1 MILQMNKRIRISFL
15 AAIFAVSLFITTSF
29 LIIINLQ
36 KIDMVKE
43 QLSTQNKL
51 ISLFIENGTI
61 DEIKKLDGE
70 LESFKYTLISKNG
83 EVLFDNF
90 QPQDMDNQ
98 GDREEVKEAFK
109 NGSGF
114 QVRVSETTGEKR
126 IYYASKL
133 KNGDILRSSV
143 VSTALYLG
151 SPLNQAVLVVFILS
165 ILIAYFL
172 AHRISSYLIEPIN
185 EMTFAT
191 ERMAK
196 GEYSRRVRVRKDI
209 ELKHLAMNFNHMAER
224 VENIFIENDEKQNRL
239 EAILKSMNSGVL
251 AIDNDNKIIIINRF
265 CKELFGIKDEIMGK
279 DIYEIKELKEL
290 ISAMDSDEDQVE
302 VQIKKPVMRHIRM
315 KSAEIYGDL
324 IFKAG
329 TVVVFEDITD
339 MKKLEKMRSQF
350 VANVSHELK
359 TPLTSIK
366 GFSETLKY
374 VEDEETRHKFLDI
387 INEESERL
395 TRLINDILSLSAIE
409 QTRVSRRDRINVV
422 QEMEKIYSL
431 LSPRA
436 NTRNI
441 TLIFA
446 QKEDLIIRG
455 DQDQFKQ
462 MILNLADNALK
473 YTEENG
479 VVTLSLKRSGDFA
492 LISVKDTGEGIPKKH
507 LDRIF
512 ERFYRVDKSRDRAM
526 GGTGLGLAIVKHIVL
541 SFDGNITVES
551 VMKKGTTFK
560 IYLPL
565 E

>member
-1 MILQMNKRIRISFL
+1 M
-15 AAIFAVSLFITTSF
+15 
-29 LIIINLQ
+29 
-36 KIDMVKE
+36 
-43 QLSTQNKL
+43 
-51 ISLFIENGTI
+51 
-61 DEIKKLDGE
+61 
-70 LESFKYTLISKNG
+70 
-83 EVLFDNF
+83 
-90 QPQDMDNQ
+90 
-98 GDREEVKEAFK
+98 
-109 NGSGF
+109 
-114 QVRVSETTGEKR
+114 
-126 IYYASKL
+126 
-133 KNGDILRSSV
+133 
-143 VSTALYLG
+143 
-151 SPLNQAVLVVFILS
+151 
-165 ILIAYFL
+165 
-172 AHRISSYLIEPIN
+172 
-185 EMTFAT
+185 
-191 ERMAK
+191 
-196 GEYSRRVRVRKDI
+196 
-209 ELKHLAMNFNHMAER
+209 
-224 VENIFIENDEKQNRL
+224 
-239 EAILKSMNSGVL
+239 
-251 AIDNDNKIIIINRF
+251 
-265 CKELFGIKDEIMGK
+265 
-279 DIYEIKELKEL
+279 
-290 ISAMDSDEDQVE
+290 
-302 VQIKKPVMRHIRM
+302 
-315 KSAEIYGDL
+315 
-324 IFKAG
+324 
-329 TVVVFEDITD
+329 
-339 MKKLEKMRSQF
+339 
-350 VANVSHELK
+350 
-359 TPLTSIK
+359 
-366 GFSETLKY
+366 
-374 VEDEETRHKFLDI
+374 
-387 INEESERL
+387 
-395 TRLINDILSLSAIE
+395 INDILSLSAIE